1 MTSIFCPDLNAL
13 FTADLVYN
21 DVHAWLGQGVTRE
34 NAEAWLSMLA
44 EIKASYARSG
54 VMIYPGH
61 GATGGIEL
69 IDRTRIY
76 LTDFLAAAGAS
87 ATNAAMTERLVGLYP
102 GYEQAD
108 FLLANSVLN
117 HGPDSRPAA

>member
-1 MTSIFCPDLNAL
+1 
-13 FTADLVYN
+13 
-21 DVHAWLGQGVTRE
+21 
-34 NAEAWLSMLA
+34 
-44 EIKASYARSG
+44 
-54 VMIYPGH
+54 MIYPGR

-69 IDRTRIY
+69 IDRIRIY

-87 ATNAAMTERLVGLYP
+87 ATNAAMIERLVGLYP